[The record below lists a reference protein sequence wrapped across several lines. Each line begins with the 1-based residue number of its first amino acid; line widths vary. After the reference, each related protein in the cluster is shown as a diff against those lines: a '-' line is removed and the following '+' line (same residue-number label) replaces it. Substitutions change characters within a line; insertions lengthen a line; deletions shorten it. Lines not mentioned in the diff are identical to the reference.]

1 MCTMVSMRSSSLA
14 HFLQATPADV
24 DSSAAHPQTDST
36 HAAAAAAAA
45 ADSPQASAAA
55 AASEQRWR
63 AALSVAPAKKGE
75 VWGRSPHLGVG
86 WKCVSD
92 ASAVTEVHL
101 RRLDVGDD
109 LHRRVVAVLT
119 VDATPQ
125 EVRKSRN
132 NRTLLLGVL
141 SPSMMN
147 AHFDNVPCHTGP
159 ICNRLSNDLFVDPC
173 PLRGAWVKDFT
184 PWVQFPRG

>member
-1 MCTMVSMRSSSLA
+1 MPTTTYITLTRCFAVPVKFPVIRAYCKAESSASMA
-14 HFLQATPADV
+14 FLQAASADTG
-24 DSSAAHPQTDST
+24 STASHTQTDSNP
-36 HAAAAAAAA
+36 AAA
-45 ADSPQASAAA
+45 ADSSVSAA

-63 AALSVAPAKKGE
+63 AALSKTPAKQGEE
-75 VWGRSPHLGVG
+75 VWGRSPHLGAG

-125 EVRKSRN
+125 EVC
-132 NRTLLLGVL
+132 
-141 SPSMMN
+141 M
-147 AHFDNVPCHTGP
+147 D
-159 ICNRLSNDLFVDPC
+159 
-173 PLRGAWVKDFT
+173 
-184 PWVQFPRG
+184 